1 MAIKIEELC
10 KEYRGKKVI
19 NMLSLDIPN
28 GTYGLLGHNGAGK
41 TTLLR
46 ILSTLIPKSHG
57 KITING
63 TELSQVKKI
72 RKIVGYLPQNFDF
85 YPGLTV
91 LDTMKYFCA
100 LAERDKKSSDEIP
113 LILEKVNLSDRIN
126 CKVKTL
132 SGGMKRRLGMAVT
145 MIANPE
151 VYLIDEPTAGL
162 DPEER
167 IRLRKLITELS
178 HEKTVVLSTHITEDI
193 EETCDKL
200 AIIHEGSI
208 TYAGGM
214 SNLLDQVKNY
224 VWEMQVEK
232 NYLEQALIEKGAYLI
247 SRVGMKDM
255 DRIRVVSKMCP
266 ESNAYNVIP
275 KLEDAFVC
283 VENKMV

>member
-1 MAIKIEELC
+1 MTFT
-10 KEYRGKKVI
+10 
-19 NMLSLDIPN
+19 DIPN

-46 ILSTLIPKSHG
+46 ILATLIPKSHG

-72 RKIVGYLPQNFDF
+72 RKIVGYLPHNFDF